1 MTILSASVLFIGL
14 ILFFWS
20 EITAA
25 ATHLKITSGKILNQG
40 FLQKL
45 KIPKRKVR
53 LKRLVKHLEYGKQV
67 NFIQQSYITM
77 SSILVQTGEKGKLG
91 RMRAVSAIS
100 GGVGVAIAL
109 YLKSFL
115 LLPILGVGLALI
127 PMWLIKFKAYRY
139 NLRMLNELS
148 VVLSMVTNSYI
159 RNENI
164 VKSISE
170 NLRFMNEPVKSI
182 FSSFVHTATFVNPDI
197 VLNIRQLKSKIDSKV
212 FHLWC
217 DNLIMCQSDIN
228 QKYSLNAVVEQFT
241 SDKEL
246 YNLLS
251 AEVSKPMLGLFIIV
265 AGTATA
271 FPLTAL
277 IGRQFQVNNIFE
289 ILFSTFMGQAI
300 IVGYVFSVLYAINIA
315 IDLSTQIE

>member
-1 MTILSASVLFIGL
+1 MTVLSACVLFIGF

-25 ATHLKITSGKILNQG
+25 ATRLKTTSGKILNQG

-45 KIPKRKVR
+45 KIPKRKAR
-53 LKRLVKHLEYGKQV
+53 LKRLVKYLEYGKQV

-127 PMWLIKFKAYRY
+127 PMWMIKFKAYRY

-148 VVLSMVTNSYI
+148 VVLSMVTNSYV

-164 VKSISE
+164 VKSVNE
-170 NLRFMNEPVKSI
+170 NLRFMQEPVKSI
-182 FSSFVHTATFVNPDI
+182 FSSFVHTATLVNPDI
-197 VLNIRQLKSKIDSKV
+197 VFNIRQLKSKIDNKV

-251 AEVSKPMLGLFIIV
+251 AETSKPMLGLFIIV

-300 IVGYVFSVLYAINIA
+300 IVGYVFSVLYAINVA